1 MNIQFLETFLMVA
14 ELKNFTKAAEKLH
27 ISQPTASWQIK
38 ELEKEL
44 KVPLF
49 ERNQKTVRLSEDGE
63 RFLPLAS
70 HVLLEWEKAIEIMA
84 QKESTAKSIKIGCPE
99 MLAISVVS
107 DVIKEVFEESKSFSV
122 EISTGVFSNL
132 IQRLMRRE
140 VDYIY
145 IFNKRMSMDGL
156 KKLFEKEGKVVFA
169 CAPSHPLAD
178 RKCVLRD
185 LENYSFFLPYID
197 EVTSYVYKVQ
207 EYFENENINISSI
220 LRIGSV
226 TTIRDMVLEG
236 MGIALFPDV
245 TIRKEL
251 AAKKLVALEFENVNI
266 TMWHQ
271 VFCLENK
278 WMSEWDDLFWKKIKR
293 ELDINQD
300 F

>member
-1 MNIQFLETFLMVA
+1 MNMQFLETFLMVA
-14 ELKNFTKAAEKLH
+14 EYKNFTKAAEKLH

-38 ELEKEL
+38 ELEREL
-44 KVPLF
+44 NVPLF
-49 ERNQKTVRLSEDGE
+49 ERNQKAVRLSEDGE

-70 HVLLEWEKAIEIMA
+70 HVLMEWEKAIEVMA
-84 QKESTAKSIKIGCPE
+84 EKGNTAKIIKIGCPE
-99 MLAISVVS
+99 MIAISVIS
-107 DVIKEVFEESKSFSV
+107 DVIKEMFEESKSFSV
-122 EISTGVFSNL
+122 EVSTGVFSNL

-156 KKLFEKEGKVVFA
+156 RKLFEKEGRVVFA
-169 CAPSHPLAD
+169 CAPSHPLANQ
-178 RKCVLRD
+178 KCVLRD
-185 LENYSFFLPYID
+185 LENYTFFLPYID
-197 EVTSYVYKVQ
+197 EVTSYVYKLK
-207 EYFENENINISSI
+207 EYFENENINIASL

-226 TTIRDMVLEG
+226 TTIRDMVLDG

-251 AAKKLVALEFENVNI
+251 EAKKLVELEIENVNI

-278 WMSEWDDLFWKKIKR
+278 WLSEWDTIFCQKIKK
-293 ELDINQD
+293 ELKID
-300 F
+300 